1 MVRRVPH
8 VSSRLRL
15 RLGVALHPAGHES
28 AEMRT
33 SARSSA
39 HGYTNYNMRFFRRS
53 LIMLGVAATLPSI
66 LFIAVGVFYFFRTEK
81 ARVETETLNR
91 SANIIALS
99 DAAIQGD
106 VRALSVLSSSVYFEN
121 LNWAEFQ
128 PRVERVLRGNPHWEH
143 VYVFDAQTGKE
154 LLQAP
159 GQMGVPR
166 RVSIPG

>member
-53 LIMLGVAATLPSI
+53 LIMLGMAAALPSI
-66 LFIAVGVFYFFRTEK
+66 VFVAVGFFYFFRTEK
-81 ARVETETLNR
+81 ARVETETLKR
-91 SANIIALS
+91 SQSVVMLS
-99 DAAIQGD
+99 DAALEGD
-106 VRALSVLSSSVYFEN
+106 LRALNVLSSSVYFETG
-121 LNWAEFQ
+121 NWAEFQ
-128 PRVERVLRGNPHWEH
+128 PRIERALRANPQWTTLF
-143 VYVFDAQTGKE
+143 VFDARTG
-154 LLQAP
+154 
-159 GQMGVPR
+159 
-166 RVSIPG
+166 